1 MKRKDVLETEQ
12 LNEVAPLVAA
22 LMGAL
27 VGAGIQRNVAQ
38 RAAQQAVEDPQV
50 AQTAGAAGGAP
61 SASQS
66 PQARPAASGTLRKG
80 STGDQVIALQRRL
93 GVEETGTFDDATE
106 AAVRSFQERAGIQVD
121 GVVGRQT
128 QAAFASGGAPRNAG
142 AVGRGA
148 ADFDYSSGQRPA
160 AEPAAEPAAAEPAAA
175 EPAAAEPTA
184 GPNPDERDYDR
195 EVDAR
200 YTTTGQAAAATQGV
214 AQPNPNRTAGAPSRL
229 QIRQRIAPEMERL
242 LQLASKDFRG
252 YTAIMEGKG
261 LAEALDPPQKA
272 QLQQLLNQVR
282 AAAQNDPQVNTEFA
296 DLIARAQ
303 RALGIGTTNP
313 NDTTGQPN
321 LSPDGPNAAAA
332 TPAPAP
338 VSPTGRPGTVGNPI
352 AYPDRA
358 AAIRA
363 HGNNLISARPNLT
376 SLPRNTVLITIAG
389 QPFLAQPARAPA
401 PRTPPAP
408 PTQPGMPAESKTMK
422 NKKSINEASVNING
436 TAEEIAELMRMMQ
449 LAGATGAKPVDS
461 TDINPSPKPCPICGK
476 IHGPMPKPGGCGGAP
491 MQGPQEPDMGDMIRM
506 ISKEEE
512 NEDGGFGDAT
522 TEPAEYT
529 SSNAGDV
536 SDVIPDGNDLHKEKD
551 AYPAVNGGDN
561 AMRIKEQLM
570 RALAEKKAKPDFLD
584 VDKDGDKKEPMKKAL
599 KDKKKK

>member
-38 RAAQQAVEDPQV
+38 RAAQQAVADPEV
-50 AQTAGAAGGAP
+50 AQTAGAAGGA
-61 SASQS
+61 A
-66 PQARPAASGTLRKG
+66 ARPATGGNYEDTMRNG
-80 STGDQVIALQRRL
+80 SRGEGVRQLQQALGMQ
-93 GVEETGTFDDATE
+93 
-106 AAVRSFQERAGIQVD
+106 QVD
-121 GVVGRQT
+121 GIFGPNTERAVRQFQQSQGLQVDGIVGPETR
-128 QAAFASGGAPRNAG
+128 ARIERMASDGAS
-142 AVGRGA
+142 
-148 ADFDYSSGQRPA
+148 DEDPA
-160 AEPAAEPAAAEPAAA
+160 TAAAEPAAA
-175 EPAAAEPTA
+175 EPAAEPA
-184 GPNPDERDYDR
+184 GPNADQRDADR
-195 EVDAR
+195 ERAA
-200 YTTTGQAAAATQGV
+200 QAA
-214 AQPNPNRTAGAPSRL
+214 PNNGAPQASPNRTAGAPSRL

-313 NDTTGQPN
+313 NDTTGQPD
-321 LSPDGPNAAAA
+321 LSPNGPNAAEPTAA
-332 TPAPAP
+332 PAPAP
-338 VSPTGRPGTVGNPI
+338 GSPTGQPGTVGNPI

-389 QPFLAQPARAPA
+389 QPFIAQPARAPVT
-401 PRTPPAP
+401 RTPPEL

-449 LAGATGAKPVDS
+449 LAGATGAKPVDA
-461 TDINPSPKPCPICGK
+461 TDINPGPKPCPICGK
-476 IHGPMPKPGGCGGAP
+476 IHGPMPKPSGCGGAP

-506 ISKEEE
+506 MSVDEE
-512 NEDGGFGDAT
+512 NEDGGFQDAT
-522 TEPAEYT
+522 TEPVDTYMG
-529 SSNAGDV
+529 SNAGDV
-536 SDVIPDGNDLHKEKD
+536 SDVIPDGNDLHKEKGS
-551 AYPAVNGGDN
+551 YPATAGGDN
-561 AMRIKEQLM
+561 PMNIKETLWK
-570 RALAEKKAKPDFLD
+570 ALQEKKN
-584 VDKDGDKKEPMKKAL
+584 
-599 KDKKKK
+599 KKKKPDADGDGVPNWADKKPGEDDHAGKKKGSKSKKGQVPPQFKKKKK